1 MLKDNIRKE
10 ILGKLRKQDKIFIQ
24 RKSSLI
30 KGELFATAEFKKAKT
45 VMYYVSFNGEVDTLK
60 MIDETLKMGKTVA
73 VPAIFEENRILKSF
87 GIKDRK
93 KDLVE
98 GRFGI
103 PQPKEVHK
111 TEIPPDRLDLVVVP
125 GVAFD
130 SDGKRLG
137 RGMGYYDRFL
147 KSLPD
152 RVATIGVCFDFQKL
166 SSVPVD
172 SHDFPVKKV
181 IAA

>member
-10 ILGKLRKQDKIFIQ
+10 ILGKLRSQDEIFIQ

-30 KGELFATAEFKKAKT
+30 QKELFAAAEFKKAKT

-73 VPAIFEENRILKSF
+73 VPAIFEESRILKPF

-98 GRFGI
+98 GHLGI
-103 PQPKEVHK
+103 PQPREVHK
-111 TEIPPDRLDLVVVP
+111 MEISPDMLDLVVVP

-130 SDGKRLG
+130 SHGNRLG

-147 KSLPD
+147 KGLPD
-152 RVATIGVCFDFQKL
+152 RAATIGVCFDFQKL

-172 SHDFPVKKV
+172 PHDLPVKKV